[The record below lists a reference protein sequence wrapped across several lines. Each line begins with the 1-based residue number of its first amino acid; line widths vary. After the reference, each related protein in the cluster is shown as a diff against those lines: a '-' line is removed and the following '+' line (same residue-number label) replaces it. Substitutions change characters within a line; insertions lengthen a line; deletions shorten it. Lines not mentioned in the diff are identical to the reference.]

1 LQPILT
7 KGSVIKSVIT
17 NGSIKA
23 MSVVKLTY
31 AHVVGKHLKEINT
44 LSKRPAQ
51 VNAPT
56 CYRQVIGLKT
66 LSEER
71 ATVYDLTVENES
83 NYFANGILVHN
94 CDPTTCIAAYEYNG
108 QRIYDE
114 LIYQTGLLNGDIAA
128 LLKSNGISKQD
139 KGYAD
144 CADPK
149 SIDEI
154 NRYGFN
160 LKPVTKGADSI
171 AFGISIMQGQPF
183 QVTKRSANIKK
194 ELNAYCWD
202 TDKDGNTINKPID
215 AHNHAIDAMR
225 YVEMML
231 TIKPSFKPFRAI
243 QF

>member
-1 LQPILT
+1 VYGLGEVGALQGVVFSDWSEID
-7 KGSVIKSVIT
+7 SVPTSAKMVGFGMDFGYT
-17 NGSIKA
+17 N
-23 MSVVKLTY
+23 
-31 AHVVGKHLKEINT
+31 
-44 LSKRPAQ
+44 
-51 VNAPT
+51 
-56 CYRQVIGLKT
+56 
-66 LSEER
+66 
-71 ATVYDLTVENES
+71 
-83 NYFANGILVHN
+83 
-94 CDPTTCIAAYEYNG
+94 DPTTCIAAYEYNG

-128 LLKSNGISKQD
+128 LLKSNGIGKQD